1 MKEITS
7 RYAEAIFSIKRDQNQ
22 LEEAQVEIKELIKV
36 LKQNPDFVFV
46 LNSSYKEF
54 QEKEDI
60 IDKVFKGVDQDII
73 NLIKIV
79 TKNHRSM
86 YLVEILERTNSLIN
100 DERGVLEG
108 LVYSTEPLKEEE
120 LQKLNAAISKVEKRP
135 TDLKN
140 IIDPNL
146 IGGVKVVIN
155 DHIYDGSIKH
165 HLENMK
171 LTLLK

>member
-1 MKEITS
+1 MKEIAS
-7 RYAEAIFSIKRDQNQ
+7 RYAEALFSIKRDQNQ
-22 LEEAQVEIKELIKV
+22 LLDTQSEIKELIKV
-36 LKQNPDFVFV
+36 LKQNPDFVIV

-54 QEKEDI
+54 KEKEEI
-60 IDKVFKGVDQDII
+60 IDKVFKGVDEDII

-79 TKNHRSM
+79 VKNHRAM
-86 YLVEILERTNSLIN
+86 YLFDVFERVNSLIN

-108 LVYSTEPLKEEE
+108 LVYSAEPLSEDQ
-120 LQKLNAAISKVEKRP
+120 LLKLNQAISSVEKRP

-140 IIDPNL
+140 LVDPSL

-165 HLENMK
+165 HIENMK

>member
-120 LQKLNAAISKVEKRP
+120 LQKLNAAISKVEKRS